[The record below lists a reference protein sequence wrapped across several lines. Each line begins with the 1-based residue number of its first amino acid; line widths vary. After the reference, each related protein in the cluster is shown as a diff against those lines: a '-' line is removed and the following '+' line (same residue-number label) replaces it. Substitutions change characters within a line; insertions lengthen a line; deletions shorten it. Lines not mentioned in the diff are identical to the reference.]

1 SPWHRSTALLAV
13 RAACVAESWR
23 MTLPMRRL
31 KKDWS
36 AIWPSSGSRCGG
48 LGLFPGLPPGRP
60 GFPAPFRVV
69 PGLVQ
74 DTESIVDGIRI
85 QRPGVERGKG
95 LRPVYRLGHAGELE
109 KIHRP
114 QLLHERD
121 DLA

>member
-1 SPWHRSTALLAV
+1 
-13 RAACVAESWR
+13 

-48 LGLFPGLPPGRP
+48 LGFRLGYQPGGLGSLHL
-60 GFPAPFRVV
+60 GDVV
-69 PGLVQ
+69 LVLEQ